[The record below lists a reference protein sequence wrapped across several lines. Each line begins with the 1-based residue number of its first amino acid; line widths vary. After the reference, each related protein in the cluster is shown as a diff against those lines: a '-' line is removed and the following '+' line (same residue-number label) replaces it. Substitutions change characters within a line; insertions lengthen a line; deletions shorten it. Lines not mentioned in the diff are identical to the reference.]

1 MGSQLKMDEER
12 ERGNKLL
19 YKGGLQWSRRHSMV
33 NFLYVVTIIIGP
45 MKIYKDDSSE
55 SMLRFT
61 VSVAVGESFYEWVV
75 VLALLR
81 GRVRVKLNFWG
92 IIDPDVDC
100 FCSSPQVSLEFGTFL
115 NVYRSDNKWIYCWL
129 LLTIHPIIG
138 SPPL

>member
-1 MGSQLKMDEER
+1 M
-12 ERGNKLL
+12 
-19 YKGGLQWSRRHSMV
+19 
-33 NFLYVVTIIIGP
+33 
-45 MKIYKDDSSE
+45 
-55 SMLRFT
+55 
-61 VSVAVGESFYEWVV
+61 
-75 VLALLR
+75 
-81 GRVRVKLNFWG
+81 KLNFWG